1 MKKKG
6 KLPYGRN
13 YHIRQYYAKKK
24 VQEQQEKITKKRHEQ
39 DAFVDSIV
47 DAIVDTPQVIPDDMV
62 ALFDIEIDQTNIGGS
77 DNIDMDA
84 IRHVFGDIK
93 FEKTDQKQLV
103 KNKVM
108 RIMRKFDNER

>member
-1 MKKKG
+1 MKG

-24 VQEQQEKITKKRHEQ
+24 AQKQQEKITKKRHEQ
-39 DAFVDSIV
+39 DAFVDSVV
-47 DAIVDTPQVIPDDMV
+47 DAITDAPQVIPDDVV
-62 ALFDIEIDQTNIGGS
+62 ALFNIEIDQTTS
-77 DNIDMDA
+77 KDVSADIDMDA

-108 RIMRKFDNER
+108 RIMRKLDNER